1 MRNSKTHKKKDNNE
15 NKTTEMNQKEAGP
28 EQCHPRVGLTR
39 PTEGCLPNNILAE
52 VASSLHVS
60 PNRSDIEKALK
71 VEPNHEYSFVK
82 ALPFDETKK
91 KDLIK
96 QMCGARICQDIPCI
110 TTKLLGLSNLIPQL
124 IIQDF
129 LMVLINTIFE
139 FTFINTSIKIIIY

>member
-1 MRNSKTHKKKDNNE
+1 MK
-15 NKTTEMNQKEAGP
+15 
-28 EQCHPRVGLTR
+28 
-39 PTEGCLPNNILAE
+39 NIL
-52 VASSLHVS
+52 
-60 PNRSDIEKALK
+60 
-71 VEPNHEYSFVK
+71 
-82 ALPFDETKK
+82 K

>member
-1 MRNSKTHKKKDNNE
+1 MK
-15 NKTTEMNQKEAGP
+15 
-28 EQCHPRVGLTR
+28 
-39 PTEGCLPNNILAE
+39 NIL
-52 VASSLHVS
+52 
-60 PNRSDIEKALK
+60 
-71 VEPNHEYSFVK
+71 
-82 ALPFDETKK
+82 K

-96 QMCGARICQDIPCI
+96 QMYGARICQDIPCI